1 MIFKGVIKML
11 DEIDRR
17 DFTAEEFVRD
27 YIIPSRPLLFRN
39 FFSTETVSASQLIP
53 TDGSKN
59 YDTFETGDECA
70 TNSFL
75 ELVQNTKLN
84 CEVYGCFK
92 TREEENKMVR
102 CSNMFLSQLIRHP
115 DLVVQEHMRMWKH
128 DAGKYTRVHY
138 DANNINVF
146 NFSLKGSKT
155 FFLAPP
161 GSRTVF
167 PMTNIGV
174 LPHMSSKEV
183 TSVTLNPGELL
194 YIPSCWFHSVLTNE
208 PSININMGFF
218 HRSAPSI
225 INRRDNDVIY
235 VNKMLKS
242 YFYQMD
248 CIQMHPKDRY
258 FAQIYTQCPRSCL
271 RTLLKELGVIMLAV
285 SAYSFHT
292 PSNKVHGSMRI
303 VVGAF
308 VVWYI
313 LSRRESHGGLLDVYA
328 YTLIASVLV
337 GVGARHLIVR

>member
-1 MIFKGVIKML
+1 
-11 DEIDRR
+11 
-17 DFTAEEFVRD
+17 
-27 YIIPSRPLLFRN
+27 
-39 FFSTETVSASQLIP
+39 
-53 TDGSKN
+53 
-59 YDTFETGDECA
+59 
-70 TNSFL
+70 
-75 ELVQNTKLN
+75 
-84 CEVYGCFK
+84 
-92 TREEENKMVR
+92 
-102 CSNMFLSQLIRHP
+102 
-115 DLVVQEHMRMWKH
+115 
-128 DAGKYTRVHY
+128 
-138 DANNINVF
+138 
-146 NFSLKGSKT
+146 
-155 FFLAPP
+155 
-161 GSRTVF
+161 
-167 PMTNIGV
+167 
-174 LPHMSSKEV
+174 
-183 TSVTLNPGELL
+183 
-194 YIPSCWFHSVLTNE
+194 
-208 PSININMGFF
+208 MGFF

-242 YFYQMD
+242 YFYQTNE
-248 CIQMHPKDRY
+248 RY